1 MIFFGV
7 KSSKRS
13 FQDHVYHLY
22 RTMKKRFTQLWR
34 SSKSIIR
41 SESGPGRERSC
52 AGRIL
57 SSLTFSII
65 IICLGMW
72 ITAFILL
79 KDRLFTETLSGTIF
93 TDMTC
98 LTFFGGLAIA
108 IFVGALAGNFLR
120 RAFWKRMTRRK
131 KQ

>member
-1 MIFFGV
+1 
-7 KSSKRS
+7 
-13 FQDHVYHLY
+13 
-22 RTMKKRFTQLWR
+22 MKNRFTQLWISR
-34 SSKSIIR
+34 KSILR
-41 SESGPGRERSC
+41 SESGSGRERSC

-57 SSLTFSII
+57 SSLTFII
-65 IICLGMW
+65 VIICLGMW
-72 ITAFILL
+72 ITAFVLL

-108 IFVGALAGNFLR
+108 IFIGALAANFLR

-131 KQ
+131 KP